1 MGGGRAA
8 LMAGL
13 LFLAGALMPLASSHT
28 QQTLTVIMVDD
39 GVVSGN
45 ITDPAFVQGNAL
57 WFRMEDSTENTSM
70 VIRVDVNQD
79 GVFNASDDFES
90 TTLVNECELNETG
103 ALVDENCAVSTTYA
117 FGMNATVGTYA
128 FWVHR
133 TSNETETVWN
143 HTVAVHKD
151 VHEEEGPTPGDC
163 FGAGCPVDESDV
175 TAETSTIANIEDSLL
190 TVLMGVSLVGIALV
204 IAMPKKE
211 EE

>member
-1 MGGGRAA
+1 MGGSRAV
-8 LMAGL
+8 LMVG
-13 LFLAGALMPLASSHT
+13 LFLLASASAPLASSHT
-28 QQTLTVIMVDD
+28 QQTLTVILVED

-57 WFRMEDSTENTSM
+57 WFRMEDNTENTTM
-70 VIRVDVNQD
+70 KVRLDIDQD
-79 GVFNASDDFES
+79 GVFNASNDFES
-90 TTLVNECELNETG
+90 TDLVHECELNETG
-103 ALVDENCAVSTTYA
+103 ALVDEDCAVSATYA
-117 FGMNATVGTYA
+117 FSMNATVGTYA

-163 FGAGCPVDESDV
+163 FGAGCPVDQSEV
-175 TAETSTIANIEDSLL
+175 TTETSTIANVEDSLL
-190 TVLMGVSLVGIALV
+190 MVLMGVSLIGIAFMLA
-204 IAMPKKE
+204 IPKKE

>member
-28 QQTLTVIMVDD
+28 QQTLTVILVDD

-57 WFRMEDSTENTSM
+57 WFRMEDSTENTTM
-70 VIRVDVNQD
+70 TVRVDVNRD

-90 TTLVNECELNETG
+90 STLVNECELNETG
-103 ALVDENCAVSTTYA
+103 ALVDETCAVSTTYA
-117 FGMNATVGTYA
+117 FNMNATVGTYT

-133 TSNETETVWN
+133 TVNETETLWN
-143 HTVAVHKD
+143 HTVAVHED
-151 VHEEEGPTPGDC
+151 IHEEEGPTPGDC
-163 FGAGCPVDESDV
+163 FGAGCPVGEGDV
-175 TAETSTIANIEDSLL
+175 SAETSTSADVGDSMLVL
-190 TVLMGVSLVGIALV
+190 LMGVSLVGITYLLATS
-204 IAMPKKE
+204 KKE

>member
-1 MGGGRAA
+1 MGGSRAV
-8 LMAGL
+8 LMVG
-13 LFLAGALMPLASSHT
+13 LFLLASASAPLASSHT
-28 QQTLTVIMVDD
+28 QHTLTVILVED

-57 WFRMEDSTENTSM
+57 WFRMEDNTENTTM
-70 VIRVDVNQD
+70 KVRLDIDQD

-90 TTLVNECELNETG
+90 TDLVNECELNETG
-103 ALVDENCAVSTTYA
+103 ALEDEDCAVSATYA
-117 FGMNATVGTYA
+117 FSMNATVGTYA

-163 FGAGCPVDESDV
+163 FGAGCPDDQSEV
-175 TAETSTIANIEDSLL
+175 TTETSAIANIEDSLL
-190 TVLMGVSLVGIALV
+190 PVLMVVSLVGIAFVLA
-204 IAMPKKE
+204 IPKKE